1 LIIIFLWRVRA
12 AGREVVVE
20 LRVNAINQILVAP
33 VNSKWVCA
41 GDDLVLDAELAPSAD
56 KISWFLNDKA
66 LSADPRVD
74 VTPTSEHGLRLTIK
88 GMAGED
94 AGILKLQA
102 GSGSSET
109 HITVVEAPVG
119 LRLRKEK
126 EKELEARWNLL
137 PENRSLGFYEVQ
149 LGSTSGKSSIK
160 VDWDSSRVT
169 KTESNRNMFKDL
181 SPGFYTF
188 RVRAITAA
196 AVADKPEKGT
206 TISVN
211 HIPGPWAI
219 LPEPV
224 LLEAGAFLTR
234 GLVDT
239 SIMEGET
246 CRLSIECGGT
256 VRGASWYLNGAKV
269 SNDYVSIEGETHQ
282 LVLRDLKEPGLA
294 HVAWKCGDLETECML
309 NVTGKP
315 PRLVRGLQSQQ
326 VLPGTDVVFS
336 ARLSKAGNLKAIWCI
351 NALEIPESNTRII
364 PEQRDELYILTI
376 KNCSRAEN
384 GEIHFELPLE
394 EGNSIFSKATL
405 EVEKPKPAID
415 QPLAA
420 KTVVDEDEDAK
431 FYFFCDPSKLHLVKW
446 YHNDKLIKSSTKY
459 KIETTESTG
468 EAVLTLVGCSM
479 NDAGKVEARLDAEI
493 TSSEFTVNQGPAK
506 FTCSNVQ
513 KMSTQ
518 CGQSVDLKVT
528 VSRSDA
534 VVKWTRDGEELTDPR
549 ISTSEDGC
557 DKILKITQ
565 VRHPGDSGIYK
576 CEVVD
581 KRKNDAVTIDLEV
594 QKAFETFLTPLQ
606 AAYECVE
613 GDVLVM
619 ECEVSAED
627 AMVQWM
633 KDGVMISKASKLSTE
648 SAGLLRRLKIK
659 DADQLDAAQYT
670 CETLHDK
677 TTTRVAVNEPVI
689 TVLEKMESQ
698 SCVEGGTVSFE
709 LLLSHSFRKG
719 FKG

>member
-1 LIIIFLWRVRA
+1 
-12 AGREVVVE
+12 
-20 LRVNAINQILVAP
+20 
-33 VNSKWVCA
+33 
-41 GDDLVLDAELAPSAD
+41 
-56 KISWFLNDKA
+56 
-66 LSADPRVD
+66 
-74 VTPTSEHGLRLTIK
+74 
-88 GMAGED
+88 MA
-94 AGILKLQA
+94 
-102 GSGSSET
+102 
-109 HITVVEAPVG
+109 
-119 LRLRKEK
+119 
-126 EKELEARWNLL
+126 
-137 PENRSLGFYEVQ
+137 
-149 LGSTSGKSSIK
+149 
-160 VDWDSSRVT
+160 
-169 KTESNRNMFKDL
+169 
-181 SPGFYTF
+181 
-188 RVRAITAA
+188 
-196 AVADKPEKGT
+196 
-206 TISVN
+206 
-211 HIPGPWAI
+211 
-219 LPEPV
+219 
-224 LLEAGAFLTR
+224 
-234 GLVDT
+234 
-239 SIMEGET
+239 
-246 CRLSIECGGT
+246 
-256 VRGASWYLNGAKV
+256 
-269 SNDYVSIEGETHQ
+269 
-282 LVLRDLKEPGLA
+282 
-294 HVAWKCGDLETECML
+294 
-309 NVTGKP
+309 
-315 PRLVRGLQSQQ
+315 
-326 VLPGTDVVFS
+326 
-336 ARLSKAGNLKAIWCI
+336 
-351 NALEIPESNTRII
+351 
-364 PEQRDELYILTI
+364 
-376 KNCSRAEN
+376 
-384 GEIHFELPLE
+384 
-394 EGNSIFSKATL
+394 
-405 EVEKPKPAID
+405 
-415 QPLAA
+415 
-420 KTVVDEDEDAK
+420 
-431 FYFFCDPSKLHLVKW
+431 
-446 YHNDKLIKSSTKY
+446 
-459 KIETTESTG
+459 
-468 EAVLTLVGCSM
+468 
-479 NDAGKVEARLDAEI
+479 DAGKVEARLDAEI